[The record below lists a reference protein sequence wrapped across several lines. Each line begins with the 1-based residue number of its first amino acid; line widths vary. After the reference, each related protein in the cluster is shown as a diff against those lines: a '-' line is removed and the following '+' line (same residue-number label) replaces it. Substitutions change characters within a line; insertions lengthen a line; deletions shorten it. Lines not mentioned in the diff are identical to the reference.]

1 MARGLHCELQ
11 RMQNPVAGRKL
22 SSSEQVRGSSVRLG
36 VCSPERHCHKP
47 PHQPVGGLLL
57 LVTPMHG
64 SICPDGSVFM
74 RMRIFSLW
82 TPASRSSL
90 VTYYTSLLVCI
101 MDMDRFSLRA
111 SLSFTSPHKPR
122 WHFMC
127 SPPPPLS
134 FPSTPL
140 LIFSSRS
147 PHSGSSVSKRDFTF
161 LIWIFQSIAQQS
173 RPKMA
178 GLGLLP

>member
-22 SSSEQVRGSSVRLG
+22 SSSEQVRGSSVRLS

-111 SLSFTSPHKPR
+111 SLSFTSPHKPLCAPR
-122 WHFMC
+122 PLPSLF
-127 SPPPPLS
+127 PPPLS
-134 FPSTPL
+134 CLDLFKQTPS
-140 LIFSSRS
+140 FR
-147 PHSGSSVSKRDFTF
+147 KFC
-161 LIWIFQSIAQQS
+161 FQERFHLSDLDI
-173 RPKMA
+173 PKHCPA
-178 GLGLLP
+178 ESA